1 MPQTF
6 GQAKK
11 ALARYASAY
20 DLADIGAAINTA
32 VDELSSSSNWQRL
45 RKIRRFLV
53 YTSYF
58 PIPQDCEAVLRAAVN
73 GTPIDLHGMD
83 YEFLNSGSGDM
94 DYVQAGYA
102 PINGI
107 QDLGFSPTM
116 YDITNE
122 DGVKLCAF
130 GADSLTGESIKVVG
144 VKANGDVVTETIA
157 FTTWS
162 ESTGIDGVNLST
174 VTAAVASQSL
184 MCDVTRIVLP
194 EGASSYISLYA
205 LADGEFT
212 FLSRMHPSIRVPEF
226 RRYRIP
232 GFTDTEDAYYRVL
245 AEVKIR
251 PLPLVSDSDVMPFDS
266 LLPVQYMLQSMCSM
280 NSGEVKTADD
290 YRQRAIMALA
300 SRENT
305 QQERQGIVVLNTQY
319 DGSIGQASVET
330 YQNI

>member
-1 MPQTF
+1 MSQTF

-11 ALARYASAY
+11 ALSRYASAY

-32 VDELSSSSNWQRL
+32 VDELATSSNWQKL

-53 YTSYF
+53 YSGYF
-58 PIPQDCEAVLRAAVN
+58 PVPQDCESVLRASVN
-73 GTPIDLHGMD
+73 GTPVDLHGLD
-83 YEFLNSGSGDM
+83 YEFLNSGAGDM

-102 PINGI
+102 PTHGL
-107 QDLGFSPTM
+107 QDLGYSPTM
-116 YDITNE
+116 YDITEE

-130 GADSLTGESIKVVG
+130 GADSLSGESIKVVG
-144 VKANGDVVTETIA
+144 TKANGDVVTETVA
-157 FTTWS
+157 FATWS
-162 ESTGIDGVNLST
+162 EATGIDGVNVAS
-174 VTAAVASQSL
+174 VTAATASQSL
-184 MCDVTRIVLP
+184 LCDVTRIVLP
-194 EGASSYISLYA
+194 EGVSSYVSLYA
-205 LADGEFT
+205 LSGGEFT
-212 FLSRMHPSIRVPEF
+212 FLSRMHPSIRIPEF

-232 GFTDTEDAYYRVL
+232 GFSDVEDTYYRVL
-245 AEVKIR
+245 AEVKVR
-251 PLPLVSDSDVMPFDS
+251 PLPLVADSDILPFDS

-280 NSGEVKTADD
+280 NSGEIKTADD
-290 YRQRAIMALA
+290 YRQRAVMALA

>member
-32 VDELSSSSNWQRL
+32 VDELASSSNWQRL

-53 YTSYF
+53 YTGYF
-58 PIPQDCEAVLRAAVN
+58 PIPQDCESVLRAAVN
-73 GTPIDLHGMD
+73 GSPVDLHGLD

-102 PINGI
+102 PLNGI

-122 DGVKLCAF
+122 DGVRLCAF
-130 GADSLTGESIKVVG
+130 GSDSLSGESIRVMG
-144 VKANGDVVTETIA
+144 TKANGDLVSETIA

-162 ESTGIDGVNLST
+162 EATGIDGVNVAA
-174 VTAAVASQSL
+174 VTAATASQSL
-184 MCDVTRIVLP
+184 LCDISRVVLP
-194 EGASSYISLYA
+194 EGVSSFVSLYA
-205 LADGEFT
+205 LADGQFT
-212 FLSRMHPSIRVPEF
+212 FLSRMHPSIRIPEF

-232 GFTDTEDAYYRVL
+232 GFTGTEDAYYRVL
-245 AEVKIR
+245 AEVRVR
-251 PLPLVSDSDVMPFDS
+251 PLPLVADSDVMPFDS
-266 LLPVQYMLQSMCSM
+266 LLPIQYMLQSMCSM

-319 DGSIGQASVET
+319 DGSIGQASVDT